1 MIHGSLTELA
11 RELSA
16 TLLGPDADFS
26 GVSTD
31 TRSLKT
37 GELFVALHGPRYD
50 GHDYLDEAARRGAA
64 AALVERPAEAS
75 LPRLRVADTLG
86 ALGAMARAWRNRF
99 ELPVL
104 AVTGSYGKTTV
115 KEMVAAIAASRGEV
129 LATLGNLNN
138 EIGLPLTLFR
148 LDRQHRTAVLELGAN
163 HAGEIAR
170 LTAIGRPS
178 VGIVTAAGPVHLEGF
193 GSLEGV
199 ALAKGELFAGLPE
212 DGVAI
217 LNCDDPCAPLWRKLA
232 GARRSVG
239 FGLSAGAEFRAEG
252 IAQSL
257 DPGGPLLEFR
267 LLMPAGTAEVRL
279 ALAGRHNVLN
289 ALAAAAATW
298 AAGFSLEE
306 IVAGLAHVKGSK
318 GRMSLQKSRL
328 GALIIDDSYN
338 ANPAALQAAL
348 DYATALPGVTWL
360 ALGDMLELGSESAE
374 LHAAAGR
381 YAREHGVERLYACGP
396 EAAAAAEAFGEGR
409 HYSDTGALAEALA
422 GELHAGVNLLVKGSR
437 SMHMEKVVAQLAAG
451 ETG

>member
-1 MIHGSLTELA
+1 MIHGSLTEVA

-31 TRSLKT
+31 TRALKA
-37 GELFVALHGPRYD
+37 GELFVALRGPRHD
-50 GHDYLDEAARRGAA
+50 GHLYLDEAARRGAA
-64 AALVERPAEAS
+64 AALVDQTVDAP
-75 LPRLRVADTLG
+75 LPRLRVPDTLV

-148 LDRQHRTAVLELGAN
+148 LDREHRTAVLELGAN

-217 LNCDDPCAPLWRKLA
+217 LNRDDPCAPLWRELA
-232 GARRSVG
+232 GARRTVG
-239 FGLSAGAEFRAEG
+239 FGLSASAEFRAEAV
-252 IAQSL
+252 AQSL
-257 DPGGPLLEFR
+257 DAGGPLLEFR
-267 LLMPAGTAEVRL
+267 LLTPAGAAEVRL

-298 AAGFSLEE
+298 AAGWSLQE
-306 IVAGLAHVKGSK
+306 IVTGLAQVRGVK
-318 GRMSLQKSRL
+318 GRMSLQKGRA

-381 YAREHGVERLYACGP
+381 YAREQGVERLFACGP
-396 EAAAAAEAFGEGR
+396 EAAAAAQAFGGGL
-409 HYSDTGALAEALA
+409 HFSDLTALAETLA

-451 ETG
+451 EEG